1 MSLSQSYPD
10 TRQVSDIATLRST
23 LPLAEGEQI
32 LFLSYYSDS
41 PGTIRGPKGGGL
53 FVAVNDANTLIDT
66 GDGEGSF
73 FRVNSSTGWLRI
85 RENPARFDPFEFG
98 ARNDLISD
106 DTPYI
111 QYAIRAAGV
120 LSLFEQKDPQG
131 RETAR
136 RLGGGI
142 VDLSGAITWRCD
154 SQLKVN
160 TKRFTL
166 ECGRSVLDFR
176 RMPGGTI
183 DNHNVAMEFIN
194 ADGYMLDRIE
204 INNLKLLG
212 PNFPNG
218 GTQTYLD
225 GITLNDKNAYA
236 NVPRNS
242 VHFNGLSIEHFHT
255 GLQLGTNAYFVSFD
269 HCQVSNNHIGYAFPD
284 STNAGEEINFVNSV
298 FSHNDI
304 HISIDAGM
312 NNFRG
317 CSFDY
322 GYDNYIYQTA
332 GVINLTESWLEGK
345 GPQLK
350 EAPSEPEE
358 QQKTYIINI
367 PDNSPARLNMERCQ
381 IIFTGANSD
390 ATNNFGFLGDKSRV
404 NIDTCYFTRLVSANS
419 PSATVNGWFDG
430 TTPALNLINSQMRVK
445 DISGSYMLRSRIQ
458 PQVPNLDNR
467 LDTAQWTS
475 GTEVAYS
482 DEVWL
487 LPPVGGTDTY
497 RVSRYQYGI
506 DAATNRTFSLTRM
519 AGYVSLRVFA
529 AATGSVYQAVIGMIP
544 LKGTGPVCY
553 QTTFDTLA
561 GSGNGSTTFK
571 IIWVKANTYGPTNAK
586 EPDIVRQ
593 LEGSHFTFTF
603 NGNPSTL
610 KTVVTPINMPTVESP
625 PPAWDRAPHWATHA
639 ILVCDVSA
647 LSRSTE
653 LRLKD
658 VYLRQI

>member
-1 MSLSQSYPD
+1 MSLSHSYPN
-10 TRQVSDIATLRST
+10 TRQVSDITTLRST
-23 LPLAEGEQI
+23 LPVAEGEQI
-32 LFLSYYSDS
+32 LVLSYHGDH
-41 PGTIRGPKGGGL
+41 PGTIQGPKGGGI
-53 FVAVNDANTLIDT
+53 FVAVNDTNTLEDV
-66 GDGEGSF
+66 GDGEGNF

-85 RENPARFDPFEFG
+85 RKNPARFDPFEFG
-98 ARNDLISD
+98 ARNDLLSND
-106 DTPYI
+106 ATYI
-111 QYAIRAAGV
+111 QYAIRAAGA
-120 LSLFEQKDPQG
+120 LSLFEANDSQG
-131 RETAR
+131 RESAR

-154 SQLKVN
+154 SKIKVN
-160 TKRFTL
+160 SKRLTI

-176 RMPGGTI
+176 NMPGGTV
-183 DNHNVAMEFIN
+183 DSHNVAIEFIN

-218 GTQTYLD
+218 GTQVFLD
-225 GITLNDKNAYA
+225 GITLNDKFVYP

-255 GLQLGTNAYFVSFD
+255 GLQLGTNTYFVSFD
-269 HCQVSNNHIGYAFPD
+269 HCQISNNHIGYAFPD
-284 STNAGEEINFVNSV
+284 STNAGEEINFANTV

-345 GPQLK
+345 GPRLK
-350 EAPSEPEE
+350 TSTAEPEKQE
-358 QQKTYIINI
+358 KNYIINI

-381 IIFTGANSD
+381 IIFTGENSE
-390 ATNNFGFLGDKSRV
+390 ATNNFGFLGDKARV
-404 NIDTCYFTRLVSANS
+404 NIDACYFTRLVSANS
-419 PSATVNGWFDG
+419 SAETVNGWFDG

-445 DISGSYMLRSRIQ
+445 DINGSYMLRSRIQ
-458 PQVPNLDNR
+458 PQAPDLDNR
-467 LDTAQWTS
+467 LDTTQWIS
-475 GTEVAYS
+475 GNSATYA

-487 LPPVGGTDTY
+487 LPPAGGTDTY
-497 RVSRYQYGI
+497 RVNRYQYGI
-506 DAATNRTFSLTRM
+506 DTTTNRTFALTRM

-529 AATGSVYQAVIGMIP
+529 AATGNIYQAVVGMIP

-553 QTTFDTLA
+553 QTTFETLA
-561 GSGNGSTTFK
+561 GTGNGSATFK
-571 IIWVKANTYGPTNAK
+571 ILWVKANTYGPTNAK
-586 EPDIVRQ
+586 EPDIIRQ
-593 LEGSHFTFTF
+593 LEGSNFTFTF
-603 NGNPSTL
+603 NGSTSTL
-610 KTVVTPINMPTVESP
+610 KTIATPTNMPTIESP
-625 PPAWDRAPHWATHA
+625 PAAWDRAPHWATHA

-653 LRLKD
+653 LRIKD